1 MRRAFAAGAVAVVA
15 LLSAGP
21 VLADQTGAM
30 IVLPAEGTIDSAMD
44 VVTSGTCTSGVT
56 FVVAVRGEGIDPVI
70 SGNAV
75 GNTELRVL
83 EPALYP
89 GHHAVPLSRTL
100 REYFT
105 SNGVG
110 APSGTYDLVFACRNR
125 LDMADLQTF
134 TATIRI
140 DKSGAY
146 RALGEAAIPLEEF
159 LAAQAAD
166 TTSDPD
172 TQPGQGADPADTS
185 TDGASVE
192 SGAPQAAPSAQDV
205 DTSAT
210 PETGGE
216 AGAGAVDGAETTE
229 MASPEMTQTA
239 STANTTAQD
248 NTWRYGLIALGAL
261 LLAGAGYMGWKA
273 RHR

>member
-21 VLADQTGAM
+21 ALADQTGTLV
-30 IVLPAEGTIDSAMD
+30 VLPAEGTIDSAID

-56 FVVAVRGEGIDPVI
+56 FVVAVRGEGIDPVT

-83 EPALYP
+83 EPASYP

-134 TATIRI
+134 TASIRI

-146 RALGEAAIPLEEF
+146 RALGEAATPLEEF
-159 LAAQAAD
+159 LAEQAAD
-166 TTSDPD
+166 TTADPA
-172 TQPGQGADPADTS
+172 TQPGQSADPADTA
-185 TDGASVE
+185 TDGASAE
-192 SGAPQAAPSAQDV
+192 SGAPEAAPAAQDA
-205 DTSAT
+205 DTSAN
-210 PETGGE
+210 PETGDE
-216 AGAGAVDGAETTE
+216 PGAPGGSEPTE

-239 STANTTAQD
+239 STAATTAQD
-248 NTWRYGLIALGAL
+248 NTWRYGLIALGAV